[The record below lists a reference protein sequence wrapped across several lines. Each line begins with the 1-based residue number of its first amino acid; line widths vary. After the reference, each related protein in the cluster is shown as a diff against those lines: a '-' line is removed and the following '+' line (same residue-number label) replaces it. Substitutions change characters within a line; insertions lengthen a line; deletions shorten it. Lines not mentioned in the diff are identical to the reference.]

1 MSPAS
6 RRNAA
11 AAIFAF
17 AALAAALVAP
27 GGVAAPQHGLVPGPP
42 GRDSAWTARLIAPM
56 AALSPPVSGRLIE
69 RQSDFGSWSGGPVEL
84 LVLATRNGSDG
95 QLWLRVLL
103 PVRPNGTSAWIPAAS
118 TELRPTSWRVEIS
131 TERRTVSVFREG
143 VPLRTFGAVV
153 GAPKTPTP
161 HGRFALYE
169 HVPLAD
175 PSGFFGPWALHL
187 TALSNALRR
196 YDGGPGRIAIH
207 GRGGAS
213 LRDPLGTARSHG
225 CIRISNAAI
234 RFLAA
239 HVPDGA
245 PVDVR

>member
-1 MSPAS
+1 M
-6 RRNAA
+6 
-11 AAIFAF
+11 
-17 AALAAALVAP
+17 
-27 GGVAAPQHGLVPGPP
+27 AAPQHGLVPGPP
-42 GRDSAWTARLIAPM
+42 GRDAAWTARLISPV
-56 AALSPPVSGRLIE
+56 AALSAPVSGRLIE
-69 RQSDFGSWSGGPVEL
+69 RQSDFGSWSGGPVQL
-84 LVLATRNGSDG
+84 LVLSTRTGSDG

-103 PVRPNGTSAWIPAAS
+103 PLRPNGTSAWIPAAS
-118 TELRPTSWRVEIS
+118 TNLRPTAWRIVIS
-131 TERRTVSVFREG
+131 TERRTVSVFQNGNR
-143 VPLRTFGAVV
+143 LRTFRAVV

-161 HGRFALYE
+161 HGQFAVYE
-169 HVPLAD
+169 HAPLAD
-175 PSGFFGPWALHL
+175 PKGFFGPWALHL

-245 PVDVR
+245 PVEVR